1 MFLRLYRFIDLQ
13 AEDYKL
19 VFYPNECDSD
29 ELFFQA
35 DERVWEVRNR
45 LLMHAR
51 RSYFSTTIH
60 SLTLL
65 RDILIDYDIGFLYI
79 NSFPPNLFC
88 LNVVSNW
95 MHR

>member
-1 MFLRLYRFIDLQ
+1 MWMFLRLYRFIDLQ

-35 DERVWEVRNR
+35 DERVWEVSNR
-45 LLMHAR
+45 LLMRAR
-51 RSYFSTTIH
+51 RSYFSITIH

-65 RDILIDYDIGFLYI
+65 RDILID
-79 NSFPPNLFC
+79 
-88 LNVVSNW
+88 V
-95 MHR
+95 